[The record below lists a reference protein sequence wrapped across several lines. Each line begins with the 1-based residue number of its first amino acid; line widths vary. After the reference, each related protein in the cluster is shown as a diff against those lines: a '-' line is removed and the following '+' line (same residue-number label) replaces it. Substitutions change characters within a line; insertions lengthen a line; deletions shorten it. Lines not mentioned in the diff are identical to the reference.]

1 MTPEELSRIRGIYE
15 QALSMSA
22 SVRDAFLRGAC
33 QERED
38 VRVEVEKLLHAHDNI
53 PTWMERP
60 VLGAAGALQPPR
72 APGLEGR
79 NIGGY
84 TLVREIGRGGMGVVY
99 LAERSDD
106 TFRRQVAVKL
116 LLPAA
121 GSDDIIA
128 RFQQERRIL
137 ASLEHPHIAKLLDA
151 GATEEGWPYFVME
164 FVEGQPIDR
173 WCDERKLNISQRIE
187 LFRSVI
193 DAVEYAH
200 RHLVVHRDLKPGN
213 IFVTGDGV
221 VKLLDFGIAK
231 VISDPLNGE
240 AETLTLAH
248 MMTLGYASPEQVNG
262 SVITTQSDVY
272 SLGVVLY
279 ELLTGHKPYRLA
291 SAAAHEISRVIA
303 DVEPARPSD
312 VVTQSESASARD
324 RVEITPEYVSATREG
339 DPNRLRKRLAG
350 DLDAIVMMALRK
362 EPERRYG
369 SVASLADDLQRHLE
383 QRTIRA
389 REASLWER
397 FGRFRH
403 RNFGGFAL
411 GGVVVLLIFFG
422 VTSVVVQLRH
432 DIEAAERNP
441 RLDTFPLPFWLFGLG
456 LGICAFGSSVAFARI
471 SGAMPR
477 ISAPGGKPLRF
488 AGMAGGLIWAAAST
502 LTWSIGRSHGWWS
515 SRISGQPDPLWLLK
529 PPDFGTCVAFGG
541 AALWTLYMTGRR
553 LGRLAQLAGLV
564 LLGLG
569 KAMAD
574 RLLFGKVI
582 PALTFA
588 PGAVPFW
595 FSAAVAAAA
604 AWIGLCVMHLA
615 ARRDLP
621 RVQKK
626 A

>member
-1 MTPEELSRIRGIYE
+1 MTPEELSRIRGIFE
-15 QALSMSA
+15 QALSMNPSD
-22 SVRDAFLRGAC
+22 RDTFIRREC
-33 QERED
+33 QDRED
-38 VRVEVEKLLHAHDNI
+38 LQSEVERLLRARV
-53 PTWMERP
+53 PTWMEQP
-60 VLGAAGALQPPR
+60 VWGAAGAFDPPPVPR
-72 APGLEGR
+72 LEGH
-79 NIGGY
+79 NIAGY
-84 TLVREIGRGGMGVVY
+84 TVVREIGRGGMGVVY
-99 LAERSDD
+99 LAERSDE
-106 TFRRQVAVKL
+106 TFHRRVAIK

-121 GSDDIIA
+121 GSGDIIA
-128 RFQQERRIL
+128 RFQQEIRIL
-137 ASLEHPHIAKLLDA
+137 ASLDHPHIAKLLDA
-151 GATEEGWPYFVME
+151 GATKEGWPYFVME

-173 WCDERKLNISQRIE
+173 WCDERKLNISQRVE

-213 IFVTGDGV
+213 IFVTGEGV

-231 VISDPLNGE
+231 VISGPLDGE
-240 AETLTLAH
+240 AETLTLAR

-262 SVITTQSDVY
+262 SAITTQSDVY

-279 ELLTGHKPYRLA
+279 ELLTGHKPYHLA

-303 DVEPARPSD
+303 EVEPARPSD
-312 VVTQSESASARD
+312 VVTRSERTSAGD
-324 RVEITPEYVSATREG
+324 RMEVTPEQLSATREG
-339 DPNRLRKRLAG
+339 DPNRLRKRLVG

-403 RNFGGFAL
+403 RNFGGFAV
-411 GGVVVLLIFFG
+411 GGVIVLLISFG
-422 VTSVVVQLRH
+422 VASVVVQLRH
-432 DIEAAERNP
+432 DIEAAERSP
-441 RLDTFPLPFWLFGLG
+441 GLDPFPLSFWLFGLG
-456 LGICAFGSSVAFARI
+456 LAMCAAGTSVYFARI
-471 SGAMPR
+471 TGAMPR
-477 ISAPGGKPLRF
+477 MGAPGGKPLRF
-488 AGMAGGLIWAAAST
+488 AGIVGGFIWAAAST

-515 SRISGQPDPLWLLK
+515 SRISGQPDPLWLVK
-529 PPDFGTCVAFGG
+529 PPDFGTCVGFGL
-541 AALWTLYMTGRR
+541 AAIWTLYMTGRR
-553 LGRLAQLAGLV
+553 FGRLAQLAGLV

-569 KAMAD
+569 KALAD

-595 FSAAVAAAA
+595 FSAVGSAGA
-604 AWIGLCVMHLA
+604 AWIGLFIIRLA
-615 ARRDLP
+615 ARREL
-621 RVQKK
+621 RRKENL
-626 A
+626 

>member
-1 MTPEELSRIRGIYE
+1 MTPEELSQIRGVYE
-15 QALSMSA
+15 QALPMSA
-22 SVRDAFLRGAC
+22 SARDAFIRGAC
-33 QERED
+33 PDRED
-38 VRVEVEKLLHAHDNI
+38 LRAEVERLLRAHENI

-60 VLGAAGALQPPR
+60 IWE
-72 APGLEGR
+72 APGPLAPPPTPKLEGH

-99 LAERSDD
+99 LAERSDEA
-106 TFRRQVAVKL
+106 FHRRVAIK
-116 LLPAA
+116 LLPAS
-121 GSDDIIA
+121 GSGDVIA

-137 ASLEHPHIAKLLDA
+137 ASLDHPHIAKLLDA

-164 FVEGQPIDR
+164 LVEGQPIDR

-193 DAVEYAH
+193 GAVEYAH

-213 IFVTGDGV
+213 IFVTGEGV

-231 VISDPLNGE
+231 VISGPDGE
-240 AETLTLAH
+240 AETLTLAG
-248 MMTLGYASPEQVNG
+248 MMTLAYASPEQVNG

-279 ELLTGHKPYRLA
+279 ELLTGHKPYHLA
-291 SAAAHEISRVIA
+291 SAAAHEVSRVIA
-303 DVEPARPSD
+303 EVEPARPSE
-312 VVTQSESASARD
+312 VVTRSEHTSARD
-324 RVEITPEYVSATREG
+324 RAEITPEYVSATREG

-350 DLDAIVMMALRK
+350 DLDAIAMMALRK

-369 SVASLADDLQRHLE
+369 SAASLADDLQRHLE

-397 FGRFRH
+397 FGRFRR
-403 RNFGGFAL
+403 RNFGGFAV

-441 RLDTFPLPFWLFGLG
+441 QLETFPLPFWLFSLG
-456 LGICAFGSSVAFARI
+456 LGICAVGTSVYFGRI
-471 SGAMPR
+471 SGALPR
-477 ISAPGGKPLRF
+477 ISAPGGRPLRF
-488 AGMAGGLIWAAAST
+488 AGMIGGFIWAAAST

-515 SRISGQPDPLWLLK
+515 SRISGQPDPLWLVR

-541 AALWTLYMTGRR
+541 AAIWTLYMTGRR
-553 LGRLAQLAGLV
+553 FGRLGQAAGLV

-569 KAMAD
+569 KALGD

-595 FSAAVAAAA
+595 FSAVGSAGA
-604 AWIGLCVMHLA
+604 AWIGLLIMRLIA
-615 ARRDLP
+615 KRQLRR
-621 RVQKK
+621 QEKF
-626 A
+626 

>member
-1 MTPEELSRIRGIYE
+1 MTPEELSQIRGIYE
-15 QALSMSA
+15 QALPMSPSA
-22 SVRDAFLRGAC
+22 RDAFIRGAC
-33 QERED
+33 QGRED
-38 VRVEVEKLLHAHDNI
+38 LRSEVERLLRAHENV
-53 PTWMERP
+53 PTWMDRP
-60 VLGAAGALQPPR
+60 IWEAAGPFGPP
-72 APGLEGR
+72 PVPKLEGH

-84 TLVREIGRGGMGVVY
+84 TLIREIGRGGMGVVY
-99 LAERSDD
+99 LAERSDE
-106 TFRRQVAVKL
+106 TFHRRAAVKL
-116 LLPAA
+116 LPAS
-121 GSDDIIA
+121 GSDVIIA

-137 ASLEHPHIAKLLDA
+137 ASLDHPHIAKLLDA

-193 DAVEYAH
+193 AAVEYAH

-231 VISDPLNGE
+231 VISGPAGE
-240 AETLTLAH
+240 AEALTLAG

-262 SVITTQSDVY
+262 SAITTQSDVY

-279 ELLTGHKPYRLA
+279 ELLTGHKPYHLA

-303 DVEPARPSD
+303 EVEPARPSD
-312 VVTQSESASARD
+312 VVTRSDRTSARD
-324 RVEITPEYVSATREG
+324 RMEITPEQLSATREG

-383 QRTIRA
+383 QRSIRA

-397 FGRFRH
+397 FGRFRR
-403 RNFGGFAL
+403 RNFEGFAV
-411 GGVVVLLIFFG
+411 GGVIVLLIFFG
-422 VTSVVVQLRH
+422 VASVVVQLRH
-432 DIEAAERNP
+432 NIEAAERNP

-456 LGICAFGSSVAFARI
+456 LGICALGTSVYFGRI
-471 SGAMPR
+471 SDALPK

-488 AGMAGGLIWAAAST
+488 AGAAGGTFWAAAST

-515 SRISGQPDPLWLLK
+515 SRISGQPDPLWLVT

-541 AALWTLYMTGRR
+541 TALWILYMTRRRFGR
-553 LGRLAQLAGLV
+553 LGQLAGLV

-569 KAMAD
+569 KALGD

-588 PGAVPFW
+588 PGAVPFLV
-595 FSAAVAAAA
+595 SAVGSAGA
-604 AWIGLCVMHLA
+604 AWIGLLIMRLA
-615 ARRDLP
+615 ARGELRRKENL
-621 RVQKK
+621 
-626 A
+626 

>member
-1 MTPEELSRIRGIYE
+1 MTPEELSQIRGIYE
-15 QALSMSA
+15 QALPMSPLA
-22 SVRDAFLRGAC
+22 RDAFIRGAC
-33 QERED
+33 QGRED
-38 VRVEVEKLLHAHDNI
+38 LRSEVERLLRAHENV
-53 PTWMERP
+53 PTWMDRP
-60 VLGAAGALQPPR
+60 IWEAAGPFGPP
-72 APGLEGR
+72 PVPKLEGH

-84 TLVREIGRGGMGVVY
+84 TLIREIGRGGMGVVY
-99 LAERSDD
+99 LAERSDE
-106 TFRRQVAVKL
+106 TFHRRAAVKL
-116 LLPAA
+116 LPAS
-121 GSDDIIA
+121 GSDVIVA

-137 ASLEHPHIAKLLDA
+137 ASLDHPNIAKLLDA
-151 GATEEGWPYFVME
+151 GATEEGWPYFVTE

-193 DAVEYAH
+193 AAVEYAH

-231 VISDPLNGE
+231 VISGPAGE
-240 AETLTLAH
+240 AETLTLAG

-262 SVITTQSDVY
+262 SIITTQSDVY

-279 ELLTGHKPYRLA
+279 ELLTGHKPYHLA
-291 SAAAHEISRVIA
+291 SAAAHEVSRVIA
-303 DVEPARPSD
+303 EVEPARPSD
-312 VVTQSESASARD
+312 VVTQSERASGRD
-324 RVEITPEYVSATREG
+324 RTDITPEYVSATREG
-339 DPNRLRKRLAG
+339 DTNRLRKRLAG

-369 SVASLADDLQRHLE
+369 SAASLADDLQRHLE

-397 FGRFRH
+397 IGRFRR
-403 RNFGGFAL
+403 RNFGGFAV

-456 LGICAFGSSVAFARI
+456 LATCALWTSVYFGRI
-471 SGAMPR
+471 SGALPK

-488 AGMAGGLIWAAAST
+488 AGMVGGFIWASAST

-529 PPDFGTCVAFGG
+529 PPDFGTSVAFGG
-541 AALWTLYMTGRR
+541 AAIWTVYMTGRR
-553 LGRLAQLAGLV
+553 FGWVGQAAGLL

-569 KAMAD
+569 KALGD
-574 RLLFGKVI
+574 RILFEGII

-588 PGAVPFW
+588 PGAVSFL
-595 FSAAVAAAA
+595 FTAAVAAGA
-604 AWIGLCVMHLA
+604 AWIGLLIMRLA
-615 ARRDLP
+615 ARGDL
-621 RVQKK
+621 RRKENL
-626 A
+626 